1 MIFSCHWETCCLLH
15 KHSDHPEG
23 WGGHQAGPASRQEE
37 GRARHPSPLAAG
49 AGLVLRTPRC
59 SLVSF
64 ARPWGC
70 PVSRTKP
77 AREAKIHSAV
87 LPAPRLVDLIDS
99 LSPLLVMEETT
110 ARKFLSVVSV
120 LSQCEPPRLPAGP
133 GQLLI
138 RISALTLVL
147 SRRGEQPDPGTPPS
161 CARATHSAS
170 TQHSDGA
177 EGPPSP
183 VAVMSDSGL
192 APAMQAAKLQ
202 SDLCSPETRAWGLS
216 FGYK

>member
-1 MIFSCHWETCCLLH
+1 MDLGLPSWLSPGHRTAPRSRERNQAATWCSQD
-15 KHSDHPEG
+15 KPSPG
-23 WGGHQAGPASRQEE
+23 SKRGG
-37 GRARHPSPLAAG
+37 GRAPAQ
-49 AGLVLRTPRC
+49 
-59 SLVSF
+59 
-64 ARPWGC
+64 ARPRAR
-70 PVSRTKP
+70 SRSGSFVLGP
-77 AREAKIHSAV
+77 RPLGFGGSAA
-87 LPAPRLVDLIDS
+87 PAPPLIDS

-202 SDLCSPETRAWGLS
+202 SDLCAPETRAWGLS

>member
-1 MIFSCHWETCCLLH
+1 M
-15 KHSDHPEG
+15 
-23 WGGHQAGPASRQEE
+23 AGVGTRRVPASRQEE

-49 AGLVLRTPRC
+49 AGLVLRTPHR

-64 ARPWGC
+64 TQPWGC

-77 AREAKIHSAV
+77 AREAEVHSAV

-99 LSPLLVMEETT
+99 LSPPLVMEETT

-120 LSQCEPPRLPAGP
+120 LSQCEPLRLLAGP
-133 GQLLI
+133 GQLPI

-161 CARATHSAS
+161 CARATQPAPS
-170 TQHSDGA
+170 TWT
-177 EGPPSP
+177 EPRGPRR
-183 VAVMSDSGL
+183 L
-192 APAMQAAKLQ
+192 WL
-202 SDLCSPETRAWGLS
+202 
-216 FGYK
+216 

>member
-23 WGGHQAGPASRQEE
+23 WGGHQAGPASRQE

-77 AREAKIHSAV
+77 ARKAKIHSAV

-99 LSPLLVMEETT
+99 LSPPLVMEETT

-133 GQLLI
+133 GQLPI
-138 RISALTLVL
+138 RISALTLGL

-177 EGPPSP
+177 EGPP
-183 VAVMSDSGL
+183 VACGCDVRLRPGSSNAGSQ
-192 APAMQAAKLQ
+192 APIRPL
-202 SDLCSPETRAWGLS
+202 LS
-216 FGYK
+216 